1 MNARVKFASILIVLF
16 AAIAGV
22 SFAADYPT
30 KPITLINPMAPGG
43 SHDVLGRAFASVAG
57 KYLGQPMVVV
67 NKPGAT
73 GMIGTLAGAQAAP
86 DGYTLTETSANTT
99 CAVEYEIA
107 AGRKPPFTRKEF
119 INIAAFNMSPTLVI
133 VAADSPWKTLKDM
146 AADMKAKPGHY
157 AYCSGGKYSMSHV
170 PVELLAKALGVKL
183 RHMPMTGGGPCIT
196 SVVGKHVDFATQ
208 YPSTCTS
215 LINGGKLRALAVQSD
230 KRLSSLPDVPT
241 VKELG
246 LNAEYY
252 GWVGLSVP
260 LKTPAPIVDKLRDV
274 VRKVAADPAYADVI
288 KKLGDDV
295 RLKIGPELDK
305 FWDDESAMVAQL
317 YKELIVADKEK

>member
-1 MNARVKFASILIVLF
+1 
-16 AAIAGV
+16 
-22 SFAADYPT
+22 
-30 KPITLINPMAPGG
+30 
-43 SHDVLGRAFASVAG
+43 
-57 KYLGQPMVVV
+57 
-67 NKPGAT
+67 
-73 GMIGTLAGAQAAP
+73 
-86 DGYTLTETSANTT
+86 
-99 CAVEYEIA
+99 
-107 AGRKPPFTRKEF
+107 
-119 INIAAFNMSPTLVI
+119 
-133 VAADSPWKTLKDM
+133 
-146 AADMKAKPGHY
+146 
-157 AYCSGGKYSMSHV
+157 
-170 PVELLAKALGVKL
+170 
-183 RHMPMTGGGPCIT
+183 MTGGGPCIT

>member
-1 MNARVKFASILIVLF
+1 MKTRFKLALILVALSL
-16 AAIAGV
+16 AVAGIAC
-22 SFAADYPT
+22 AADYPT
-30 KPITLINPMAPGG
+30 KPVTLINPMAPGG

-99 CAVEYEIA
+99 CAVEFEIA
-107 AGRKPPFTRKEF
+107 EGRKPSFTRKDF

-157 AYCSGGKYSMSHV
+157 AYCSGGKYGMSHV
-170 PVELLAKALGVKL
+170 PVEILAKEMGVKL
-183 RHMPMTGGGPCIT
+183 RHLPMAGGGPCIS
-196 SVVGKHVDFATQ
+196 SVIGKHVDFAAQ
-208 YPSTCTS
+208 YPSTTTS
-215 LINGGKLRALAVQSD
+215 LIKGGKLRALAVQSD

-246 LNAEYY
+246 LDAEYY

-260 LKTPAPIVDKLRDV
+260 LKTPAPVVEKLRDV
-274 VRKVAADPAYADVI
+274 VKKVAADPTYVDMI

-295 RLKIGPELDK
+295 RFKIGPELDK
-305 FWDDESAMVAQL
+305 FWDDESAMVAAL
-317 YKELIVADKEK
+317 YKELIAADKK